1 MRILSIAALAAS
13 GIAASATAWAHGTLE
28 MPISRVYACYQEGP
42 ESPKSEACKAAKTVA
57 GPQAFYDWNGVRQGD
72 AGGNHQAVVPDGQIC
87 SGGGAEFR
95 GLDLARPDWTA
106 SSIVPTAA
114 GDYTFV
120 WKATAAHAT
129 SSFRYFIT
137 KTGWSPNAPLKWSD
151 LEEFATVPG
160 SAAQKV
166 GDQYRMTVKLP
177 QGKKGGHVI
186 YGIWQRADS
195 REAFYACSDVKFPG
209 DGTPV
214 PTTGWEDQGPLIAN
228 SDLAAGSTVTL
239 RVFDPNGRDA
249 GKHSV
254 TLTAATG
261 KAAMWPYTLAEK
273 VNAESQ
279 IFRIGVLQSGSGTAG
294 IVPVQSATANR
305 LYLSKAYPGYS
316 TEIDKQAPSG
326 GGGTGSWVEGG
337 TYTVGQTVTYQG
349 RSYRC
354 LQAHTAWVGAGWTP
368 ATSPTL
374 WQAL

>member
-1 MRILSIAALAAS
+1 MRLLSAALLGALSLAA
-13 GIAASATAWAHGTLE
+13 APAAWAHGTLE
-28 MPISRVYACYQEGP
+28 MPISRVYSCYQEGA
-42 ESPKSEACKAAKTVA
+42 ENPKSEACKAAKTIA
-57 GPQAFYDWNGVRQGD
+57 GSQAFYDWNGIRQGD

-95 GLDLARPDWTA
+95 GLDLARPDWTK

-114 GDYTFV
+114 GDTTFT
-120 WKATAAHAT
+120 WKVTAVHAT
-129 SSFRYFIT
+129 STFKYYVT
-137 KTGWSPNAPLKWSD
+137 KNGWNPNAPLKWSD
-151 LEEFATVPG
+151 MEEFATVPG
-160 SAAQKV
+160 SAVQKV
-166 GDQYRMTVKLP
+166 GDQWRMTVKLP
-177 QGKKGGHVI
+177 QGRKGDHVI
-186 YGIWQRADS
+186 FGIWQRADS

-228 SDLAAGSTVTL
+228 SDLAAGTVVTL
-239 RVFDPNGRDA
+239 RVFDPSGRDA
-249 GKHSV
+249 GTHSV

-261 KAAMWPYTLAEK
+261 KAAQWPYALAQK
-273 VNAESQ
+273 VNADSQ
-279 IFRIGVLQSGSGTAG
+279 IFRIGVLQGSS
-294 IVPVQSATANR
+294 IVPAQSATANR
-305 LYLSKAYPGYS
+305 LFLSKSYPGYH

-326 GGGTGSWVEGG
+326 GGTGGWVEGG
-337 TYTVGQTVTYQG
+337 TYKVGQTVTYQG